1 MADREAAGAQP
12 PAASPDPAAAEVAA
26 LFALVS
32 ARYRHRLDAA
42 QLEGVRKAIE
52 GIVAQA
58 RSVRAVRLGNGD
70 EPYPTFR
77 PYRADE
83 APRP

>member
-1 MADREAAGAQP
+1 MADREAAGAP
-12 PAASPDPAAAEVAA
+12 PPTASPDSAALEVAA

-32 ARYRHRLDAA
+32 ARYGSRLDAQ

-58 RSVRAVRLGNGD
+58 RAVRAVRLDNAD
-70 EPYPTFR
+70 EPYQTFQ
-77 PYRADE
+77 PYRAAE
-83 APRP
+83 TPRP

>member
-1 MADREAAGAQP
+1 MADREAAGAP
-12 PAASPDPAAAEVAA
+12 LPATSPDSAAAEVAA

-32 ARYRHRLDAA
+32 ARYGGRLDTA

-52 GIVAQA
+52 AIVDQA
-58 RSVRAVRLGNGD
+58 RAVRAVRLGNGD
-70 EPYPTFR
+70 EPYQTFR

>member
-1 MADREAAGAQP
+1 MADREAAGAPP
-12 PAASPDPAAAEVAA
+12 PAASPDPAAAEAAA

-32 ARYRHRLDAA
+32 ARYGSRLDAR
-42 QLEGVRKAIE
+42 QLDGVRKAIE
-52 GIVAQA
+52 GIVEQA
-58 RSVRAVRLGNGD
+58 RAVRAVRLGNAD
-70 EPYPTFR
+70 EPYQTFR

>member
-1 MADREAAGAQP
+1 MADREAAGAP
-12 PAASPDPAAAEVAA
+12 PPTASPDSAALEVAA

-32 ARYRHRLDAA
+32 ARYGSRLDAQ

-58 RSVRAVRLGNGD
+58 CAVRA
-70 EPYPTFR
+70 
-77 PYRADE
+77 YRG
-83 APRP
+83 

>member
-1 MADREAAGAQP
+1 MADREAAEAPP

-26 LFALVS
+26 LFTLVS
-32 ARYRHRLDAA
+32 ARYGSRLDAQ

-58 RSVRAVRLGNGD
+58 RAVRAVRLGNAD
-70 EPYPTFR
+70 EPFQTFR

>member
-1 MADREAAGAQP
+1 MADREAAGAPP
-12 PAASPDPAAAEVAA
+12 PAASPDPAAEAAA

-32 ARYRHRLDAA
+32 ARYGSRLDAR
-42 QLEGVRKAIE
+42 QLDGVRKAIE
-52 GIVAQA
+52 GIVEQA
-58 RSVRAVRLGNGD
+58 RAVRAVRLGNAD
-70 EPYPTFR
+70 EPYQTFR

>member
-1 MADREAAGAQP
+1 MADREAAGAP
-12 PAASPDPAAAEVAA
+12 PLAASSDPAAAEAAA

-32 ARYRHRLDAA
+32 ARYGSRLDAS

-52 GIVAQA
+52 AIVEQA
-58 RSVRAVRLGNGD
+58 RAVRAVRLGNAD
-70 EPYPTFR
+70 EPYQTFR

-83 APRP
+83 APRS

>member
-1 MADREAAGAQP
+1 MADREAAGAP
-12 PAASPDPAAAEVAA
+12 LPATSPDSAAAEVAA

-32 ARYRHRLDAA
+32 ARYGGRLDAP

-52 GIVAQA
+52 AIVDQA
-58 RSVRAVRLGNGD
+58 RAVRAVRLGNGD
-70 EPYPTFR
+70 EPYQTFR

>member
-1 MADREAAGAQP
+1 MADREAAGAPP
-12 PAASPDPAAAEVAA
+12 PAASPDPAAAEAAA

-32 ARYRHRLDAA
+32 ARYGSRLDAR
-42 QLEGVRKAIE
+42 QLDGVRKA
-52 GIVAQA
+52 
-58 RSVRAVRLGNGD
+58 D
-70 EPYPTFR
+70 EPYQTFR

>member
-1 MADREAAGAQP
+1 MADREAAGAPP
-12 PAASPDPAAAEVAA
+12 PAASPDPAAAEAAA

-32 ARYRHRLDAA
+32 ARYGSRLDAR
-42 QLEGVRKAIE
+42 QLDGVRKAIE
-52 GIVAQA
+52 GIVEQA
-58 RSVRAVRLGNGD
+58 RAVRAVRLSNAD
-70 EPYPTFR
+70 EPFQTFR

>member
-1 MADREAAGAQP
+1 MADREAAGAPP
-12 PAASPDPAAAEVAA
+12 PAASSDPAAAEAAA

-32 ARYRHRLDAA
+32 VRYGSRLDAS

-52 GIVAQA
+52 AIVEQA
-58 RSVRAVRLGNGD
+58 RAVRAVRLGNAD
-70 EPYPTFR
+70 EPYQTFR

-83 APRP
+83 APRS

>member
-1 MADREAAGAQP
+1 MADREAAGARP
-12 PAASPDPAAAEVAA
+12 PAASPDSAAAEVDA
-26 LFALVS
+26 LLALVS
-32 ARYRHRLDAA
+32 ARYGSRLDVR

-52 GIVAQA
+52 GIVEQA
-58 RSVRAVRLGNGD
+58 RAVRAVRLGNAD

>member
-1 MADREAAGAQP
+1 MADRETAGAP
-12 PAASPDPAAAEVAA
+12 PPTASPVPAAAEVAA

-32 ARYRHRLDAA
+32 ARYGSRLDAA

-52 GIVAQA
+52 AIVEQA
-58 RSVRAVRLGNGD
+58 RAVRAVRLNNAD
-70 EPYPTFR
+70 EPYQTLR
-77 PYRADE
+77 PYRGDE

>member
-1 MADREAAGAQP
+1 MADREAAGAPP
-12 PAASPDPAAAEVAA
+12 PAASSDPAAAEVAA

-32 ARYRHRLDAA
+32 ARYGSRLDAQ

-58 RSVRAVRLGNGD
+58 RAVRAVRLGNAE
-70 EPYPTFR
+70 EPYQTFR

>member
-12 PAASPDPAAAEVAA
+12 PAAPPDSAAAEVAA

-32 ARYRHRLDAA
+32 ARYGGRLDAR

-52 GIVAQA
+52 AIVEQA
-58 RSVRAVRLGNGD
+58 RAVRAVRLGNAD